1 MISIKAIANELNVS
15 SRTLRYYEELKLINS
30 SMLNNQRYYDN
41 TNVEKIKLIV
51 LLRKINLSLAEIK
64 ELLIDDSNENFRA
77 IINNKVL
84 EYYDKV
90 RKSSKELFVL
100 KQLQNHISCE
110 THINDIVY
118 NQVQQIINQDEKRT
132 NIVKQ
137 FVEIIRKD
145 ELEKIKKLLDK
156 NMSLEKLQSLFAL
169 INNIESEEQYKV
181 LNHFSYYANVI
192 LLNISLD
199 KEYTIRFIFNN
210 DDIIIGIWLDKVY

>member
-1 MISIKAIANELNVS
+1 MTSIKAIANELNVS
-15 SRTLRYYEELKLINS
+15 SRTLRYYEELKLIDS
-30 SMLNNQRYYDN
+30 SMVNNQRYYDN
-41 TNVEKIKLIV
+41 KNIDKIKLIV

-64 ELLIDDSNENFRA
+64 ELLIDDSNENFRS

-110 THINDIVY
+110 IHINDLIY
-118 NQVQQIINQDEKRT
+118 NQVKQILNQDEKRT
-132 NIVKQ
+132 KIVKQ

-145 ELEKIKKLLDK
+145 ELEKINELLDK
-156 NMSLEKLQSLFAL
+156 NMNLEKLKSLFAL
-169 INNIESEEQYKV
+169 INEIEREEQYKV
-181 LNHFSYYANVI
+181 LNHFNYYSDVI

-199 KEYTIRFIFNN
+199 KKYTIRFIFNN

>member
-1 MISIKAIANELNVS
+1 MTSIKAIANELNVS
-15 SRTLRYYEELKLINS
+15 SRTLRYYEELKLIDS
-30 SMLNNQRYYDN
+30 SMVNNQRYYDN
-41 TNVEKIKLIV
+41 KNIDKIKLIV

-100 KQLQNHISCE
+100 KQLQNHISSE
-110 THINDIVY
+110 IQINDLIY
-118 NQVQQIINQDEKRT
+118 NQVKQILNQDEKRT
-132 NIVKQ
+132 KIVKQ

-145 ELEKIKKLLDK
+145 ELEKINELLDK
-156 NMSLEKLQSLFAL
+156 NMNLEKLKSLFAL
-169 INNIESEEQYKV
+169 INEIEREEQYKV
-181 LNHFSYYANVI
+181 LNHFNYYSDVI

-199 KEYTIRFIFNN
+199 KKYTIRFIFNN

>member
-1 MISIKAIANELNVS
+1 MTSIKAIANELNVS
-15 SRTLRYYEELKLINS
+15 SRTLRYYEELKLIDS
-30 SMLNNQRYYDN
+30 SMVNNQRYYDN
-41 TNVEKIKLIV
+41 KNIDKIKLIV

-64 ELLIDDSNENFRA
+64 ELLIDDSNENFRS

-100 KQLQNHISCE
+100 KQLQNHISSE
-110 THINDIVY
+110 IQINDLIY
-118 NQVQQIINQDEKRT
+118 NQVKQILNQDEKRT
-132 NIVKQ
+132 KIVKQ

-145 ELEKIKKLLDK
+145 ELEKINELLDK
-156 NMSLEKLQSLFAL
+156 NMNLEKLKSLFAL
-169 INNIESEEQYKV
+169 INEIEREEQYKV
-181 LNHFSYYANVI
+181 LNHFNYYSDVI

-199 KEYTIRFIFNN
+199 KKYTIRFIFNN